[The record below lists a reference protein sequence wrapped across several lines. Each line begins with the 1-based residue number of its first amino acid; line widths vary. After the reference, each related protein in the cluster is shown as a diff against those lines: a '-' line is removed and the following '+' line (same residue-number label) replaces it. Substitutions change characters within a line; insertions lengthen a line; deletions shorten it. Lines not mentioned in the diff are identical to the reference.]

1 MYLLYLH
8 VAVYMFFHRLYAMYP
23 NNFLAYLRALCNEPS
38 KRNIFQNTIK
48 VRCSL
53 TAFDHWSKTLS
64 GAIIDYG
71 KCSTNDHE
79 KINKNFLFIS
89 SEEFFVIVIS
99 VDDQMAGLSDYFWW
113 SILKSYLISKG
124 HLHIPKPVFG
134 WVMGCC
140 FFGEFTWDIP
150 HFFVKQ

>member
-1 MYLLYLH
+1 
-8 VAVYMFFHRLYAMYP
+8 MYP

-38 KRNIFQNTIK
+38 KRSIFQNTIK

-53 TAFDHWSKTLS
+53 TAFDHRSKTLS
-64 GAIIDYG
+64 VAIIDYG

-99 VDDQMAGLSDYFWW
+99 VDGQIAGLSDY
-113 SILKSYLISKG
+113 
-124 HLHIPKPVFG
+124 
-134 WVMGCC
+134 
-140 FFGEFTWDIP
+140 
-150 HFFVKQ
+150 